1 VDFYHTR
8 PGNEMGLFYS
18 SRSHTGHMSR
28 NVWHF
33 QQQQLSMGLMTMTDM
48 TDDLREKTVV
58 CRFTHDD

>member
-1 VDFYHTR
+1 
-8 PGNEMGLFYS
+8 
-18 SRSHTGHMSR
+18 MSR

-33 QQQQLSMGLMTMTDM
+33 QQQLSMGLMTMTDM